1 MEFFFLINQYFRP
14 TNSLLLF
21 KLGQFLRKR
30 NLLHVR
36 NNNSNAYLSFSAK
49 KKKKLFLKINCLIYN
64 SNCWQK

>member
-49 KKKKLFLKINCLIYN
+49 KKKLFLKINCLIYN